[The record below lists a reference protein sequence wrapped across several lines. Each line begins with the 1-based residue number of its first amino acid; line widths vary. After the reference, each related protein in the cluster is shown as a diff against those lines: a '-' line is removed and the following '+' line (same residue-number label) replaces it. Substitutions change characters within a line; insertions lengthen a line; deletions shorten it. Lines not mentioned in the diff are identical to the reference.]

1 MKSNPHFEESAL
13 KAYLKLLGNKGADS
27 ANLERRREFLQRLL
41 PHLHERQLD
50 SIIYREA
57 VDETLGE
64 VDRES
69 WPLFLAVAREYYHFW
84 TNDLKA
90 ITALHASGGFEVEP
104 IVFEAHG
111 SENLKLQWKNI
122 GNEQFNVGEMWPLK
136 AYMAALRE
144 EGADQVVVDTRV
156 KLVKL
161 LLVRLREVNEK
172 NGKNYRIVVDSL
184 LSLFVM
190 KEMRYLFLT
199 VVREFFYFWIG
210 DPDAASHIFMDAPA
224 VI

>member
-1 MKSNPHFEESAL
+1 MKTNPNLEERAL

-27 ANLERRREFLQRLL
+27 ANLERRREFLQRLVA
-41 PHLHERQLD
+41 HLHGRQPD
-50 SIIYREA
+50 SVVYREV

-64 VDRES
+64 IDRES
-69 WPLFLAVAREYYHFW
+69 WPFFLAVAREYYHFW

-90 ITALHASGGFEVEP
+90 ITAFHASGGFEVEP

-111 SENLKLQWKNI
+111 DESLKLLWKNI
-122 GNEQFNVGEMWPLK
+122 GNEQFNVGETWPLK

-144 EGADQVVVDTRV
+144 EGADQVVVETRI

-161 LLVRLREVNEK
+161 LLVRLREVHEK
-172 NGKNYRIVVDSL
+172 NGKNYRVVVDSL

-190 KEMRYLFLT
+190 KEMRYLFLI
-199 VVREFFYFWIG
+199 VVREFFYFWMG

-224 VI
+224 AV